1 MTRLIAYLLLLATLL
16 PYRSYSQEQTNN
28 ASINIGLLLPDP
40 SLSEVIK
47 AAELAIE
54 KANAAGGYRGQEF
67 KLVIRTTEGFWGAGS
82 KESVSLVYDDDVRGI
97 VGSLDGRNGHLAE
110 QVAAKSHLTYIETFA
125 TDPTLSQA
133 FVPWFMRVVPNDNQ
147 QATLLFKQIE
157 KNGGGKVC
165 ILSQDTYDTQYAVR
179 SLTKTAAHKGGSPPL
194 VIDLTNS
201 SIQHEEITREIVSAE
216 IKHLV
221 LPFETEYLKDIILSL
236 KQLVPQLNFYGTLH
250 FTMGAESRK
259 IPWSLYEGISIVAP
273 LQKASGS
280 DQSFRDSRSAYVYD
294 AISLL
299 IDAIHQVGTDREAI
313 KDYLSVTE
321 FPRGLTGSISFDEF
335 GNRQSKPTLIRIKNG
350 EPQWITNL

>member
-1 MTRLIAYLLLLATLL
+1 LTRLIAYLLLLATLL
-16 PYRSYSQEQTNN
+16 PYRSYSQEQPNN

-40 SLSEVIK
+40 SLNEVIK
-47 AAELAIE
+47 AAELATE
-54 KANAAGGYRGQEF
+54 KANAEGGYLGQEF

-82 KESVSLVYDDDVRGI
+82 KESVNLVYDDDVRGI

-110 QVAAKSHLTYIETFA
+110 QVAAKSQLTYIETFT

-165 ILSQDTYDTQYAVR
+165 ILSQDTYDTKYAVR
-179 SLTKTAAHKGGSPPL
+179 SLTKTAAHLDGSPPL

-201 SIQHEEITREIVSAE
+201 NIQNEEITRKIVSAE
-216 IKHLV
+216 INHLV
-221 LPFETEYLKDIILSL
+221 LPFDSEYLKDIILSL
-236 KQLVPQLNFYGTLH
+236 KQLNPQLNIYGTLH

-259 IPWSLYEGISIVAP
+259 IPWSLYEGIIMVAP

-280 DQSFRDSRSAYVYD
+280 DQSFQDSRSAYVYD
-294 AISLL
+294 AVSLL
-299 IDAIHQVGTDREAI
+299 IRAIHQVGTDREAI
-313 KDYLSVTE
+313 KDYLTAAESY
-321 FPRGLTGSISFDEF
+321 RGVTGSISFDEL
-335 GNRQSKPTLIRIKNG
+335 GNRQDASTMIRIQSGVPQIIKN
-350 EPQWITNL
+350 P